1 MQNIFPLNLLLTAR
15 GSKVFVEI
23 KSGDTFNGMIELV
36 DKFMN
41 VKLLN
46 VIHTSK
52 DGQQFVQLNEMYI
65 KGSSIK
71 SFRLQSA
78 TIDKALEEAEIY
90 NQQQK
95 DERSK
100 KQKFGG
106 RQQKQKQ
113 NK

>member
-1 MQNIFPLNLLLTAR
+1 MKDSLNKIKALINIKRWIYIIYVKYCNIYPFKKFPLNLLLTAR

-52 DGQQFVQLNEMYI
+52 VNLYHNYRMVNNLFNSMKCI
-65 KGSSIK
+65 
-71 SFRLQSA
+71 
-78 TIDKALEEAEIY
+78 
-90 NQQQK
+90 
-95 DERSK
+95 
-100 KQKFGG
+100 
-106 RQQKQKQ
+106 
-113 NK
+113 